1 MASEKNLNRYSAAHA
16 VYNLHYHIVFCPKSK
31 SFDFGHYP
39 KYRRPV
45 LETLESELR
54 ELFEQKAKE
63 LNVKIE
69 AMEIMPDH
77 VHLVV
82 LASPAITPQLIVNQ
96 MKGYTSHVLRERHD
110 WLRSRLPTLWTR
122 SYYIGSAGVVS
133 QETIMKYIESQNN
146 V

>member
-16 VYNLHYHIVFCPKSK
+16 VYNLHYHIVFC
-31 SFDFGHYP
+31 P

-77 VHLVV
+77 VHLSV

-110 WLRSRLPTLWTR
+110 WLRSRLPTC
-122 SYYIGSAGVVS
+122 GSAL
-133 QETIMKYIESQNN
+133 II
-146 V
+146 

>member
-1 MASEKNLNRYSAAHA
+1 MASEKNLNRYSASHA
-16 VYNLHYHIVFCPKSK
+16 VYSLHYH
-31 SFDFGHYP
+31 
-39 KYRRPV
+39 

-69 AMEIMPDH
+69 AMEIKPDY
-77 VHLVV
+77 VHLSV

-96 MKGYTSHVLRERHD
+96 MKGYTLHVLRERHG
-110 WLRSRLPTLWTR
+110 WQRSRLPTLWTR

-133 QETIMKYIESQNN
+133 QETIMKYIENQKN

>member
-1 MASEKNLNRYSAAHA
+1 MASEKKLNRYSAAHA
-16 VYNLHYHIVFCPKSK
+16 IYSLHYH
-31 SFDFGHYP
+31 
-39 KYRRPV
+39 

-63 LNVKIE
+63 LNVRIE

-77 VHLVV
+77 VHLSVW
-82 LASPAITPQLIVNQ
+82 ASPAITPQLIVNQ
-96 MKGYTSHVLRERHD
+96 MKVYTSHVLRVRHD

-133 QETIMKYIESQNN
+133 QETIMEYIENQKN

>member
-1 MASEKNLNRYSAAHA
+1 M
-16 VYNLHYHIVFCPKSK
+16 
-31 SFDFGHYP
+31 
-39 KYRRPV
+39 
-45 LETLESELR
+45 ETLESELR

-63 LNVKIE
+63 LNFKIE

-77 VHLVV
+77 IYLVV

-133 QETIMKYIESQNN
+133 QETIMKYIENQKN

>member
-16 VYNLHYHIVFCPKSK
+16 VYSLHYHIIFC
-31 SFDFGHYP
+31 P

-69 AMEIMPDH
+69 AMEIMPDY
-77 VHLVV
+77 VHLSVW
-82 LASPAITPQLIVNQ
+82 ASPAITPQLIVNQ

-110 WLRSRLPTLWTR
+110 CLRSRLPTLWTR

-133 QETIMKYIESQNN
+133 QETIMKYIENQKN

>member
-1 MASEKNLNRYSAAHA
+1 MNRYSASHA
-16 VYNLHYHIVFCPKSK
+16 VYSLHYH
-31 SFDFGHYP
+31 
-39 KYRRPV
+39 

-63 LNVKIE
+63 LNVRIE
-69 AMEIMPDH
+69 AMEIMPDY
-77 VHLVV
+77 VHLSV

-133 QETIMKYIESQNN
+133 QETIMKYIESQKN

>member
-1 MASEKNLNRYSAAHA
+1 M
-16 VYNLHYHIVFCPKSK
+16 
-31 SFDFGHYP
+31 
-39 KYRRPV
+39 
-45 LETLESELR
+45 ETLESELW

-63 LNVKIE
+63 LDVRIE

-77 VHLVV
+77 VHLSV
-82 LASPAITPQLIVNQ
+82 LASPSITPQLIVNQ

-110 WLRSRLPTLWTR
+110 WLRSRLPTLWTC

-133 QETIMKYIESQNN
+133 QETIMKYIENQKN

>member
-1 MASEKNLNRYSAAHA
+1 
-16 VYNLHYHIVFCPKSK
+16 
-31 SFDFGHYP
+31 
-39 KYRRPV
+39 
-45 LETLESELR
+45 
-54 ELFEQKAKE
+54 
-63 LNVKIE
+63 
-69 AMEIMPDH
+69 MPDY
-77 VHLVV
+77 VHLFV

-133 QETIMKYIESQNN
+133 QETIMKYIENQKN

>member
-16 VYNLHYHIVFCPKSK
+16 VYSLHYHIVFC
-31 SFDFGHYP
+31 P

-69 AMEIMPDH
+69 AMEIMPDY
-77 VHLVV
+77 VHLFV

-96 MKGYTSHVLRERHD
+96 MKGYTSLVLRERHD
-110 WLRSRLPTLWTR
+110 WLRSRLPTLWKC
-122 SYYIGSAGVVS
+122 SYYIGSAGAMS
-133 QETIMKYIESQNN
+133 QETIMKYIENQKN

>member
-1 MASEKNLNRYSAAHA
+1 MRKNLNRYSASHA
-16 VYNLHYHIVFCPKSK
+16 VYDLHH
-31 SFDFGHYP
+31 H
-39 KYRRPV
+39 
-45 LETLESELR
+45 LETLEYEWR
-54 ELFEQKAKE
+54 ELFEQEAKE
-63 LNVKIE
+63 LNVRIE

-77 VHLVV
+77 VHLSV

-96 MKGYTSHVLRERHD
+96 TKGYTSPVLRERHD

-133 QETIMKYIESQNN
+133 QETIMKYIENQKN

>member
-16 VYNLHYHIVFCPKSK
+16 VYNLHYHIVFC
-31 SFDFGHYP
+31 P

-110 WLRSRLPTLWTR
+110 WLRSRLPTC
-122 SYYIGSAGVVS
+122 GSAL
-133 QETIMKYIESQNN
+133 II
-146 V
+146 

>member
-1 MASEKNLNRYSAAHA
+1 M
-16 VYNLHYHIVFCPKSK
+16 
-31 SFDFGHYP
+31 
-39 KYRRPV
+39 
-45 LETLESELR
+45 ETLESELR

-122 SYYIGSAGVVS
+122 SYYIGSTGVVS
-133 QETIMKYIESQNN
+133 QETIMKYIENQKNL
-146 V
+146 

>member
-1 MASEKNLNRYSAAHA
+1 MNRYSASHA
-16 VYNLHYHIVFCPKSK
+16 VYSLHYH
-31 SFDFGHYP
+31 
-39 KYRRPV
+39 

-54 ELFEQKAKE
+54 ELFEQEAKE
-63 LNVKIE
+63 LNARIE
-69 AMEIMPDH
+69 ATEILPDH
-77 VHLVV
+77 VHLSV
-82 LASPAITPQLIVNQ
+82 LASPAITPKLIVNQ

-133 QETIMKYIESQNN
+133 QESIMEYNENQKN

>member
-1 MASEKNLNRYSAAHA
+1 M
-16 VYNLHYHIVFCPKSK
+16 
-31 SFDFGHYP
+31 
-39 KYRRPV
+39 
-45 LETLESELR
+45 LETLESELW
-54 ELFEQKAKE
+54 ELFEQKANE

-69 AMEIMPDH
+69 AMEIMPDQI
-77 VHLVV
+77 HLSV

-110 WLRSRLPTLWTR
+110 WLGNRLPTLWTR

-133 QETIMKYIESQNN
+133 QETIMKYIEDQKS

>member
-1 MASEKNLNRYSAAHA
+1 MRKNLNRYSASHA
-16 VYNLHYHIVFCPKSK
+16 VYSLHYH
-31 SFDFGHYP
+31 
-39 KYRRPV
+39 

-63 LNVKIE
+63 LNARIE

-77 VHLVV
+77 VHLSVS
-82 LASPAITPQLIVNQ
+82 ASPAITPKQIVNQ

-133 QETIMKYIESQNN
+133 QETIMKYIENQKN

>member
-1 MASEKNLNRYSAAHA
+1 MLFSNTCGLQPALSYR
-16 VYNLHYHIVFCPKSK
+16 FC
-31 SFDFGHYP
+31 P

-54 ELFEQKAKE
+54 ELFEQKAKG

-69 AMEIMPDH
+69 EIEIMPDH
-77 VHLVV
+77 VHLFV

-110 WLRSRLPTLWTR
+110 WLRSRLPTC
-122 SYYIGSAGVVS
+122 GSAL
-133 QETIMKYIESQNN
+133 II
-146 V
+146 